1 MKAGDLMYQYLGNT
15 GINMYNLLNTLTIIP
30 VLIFN
35 LCQFKEKKKL
45 LGSFAISVLD
55 RTQKNSSP
63 LFLNLAVALEIL
75 IVTIFQYAFTGQTN
89 SVFGKI
95 FDTGSNYFGLLYI
108 NPILVALICFVLG
121 IKFLKQMDL
130 FTPGF
135 PLALILAKLGCF
147 CHGCCG
153 GAACEFGLYNHRY
166 DAVEFPTQ
174 LVEMATAV
182 LLFAFLM
189 IYRKKAEEGT
199 MFPVYLISY
208 SATRFLCQF
217 LRVDFPDIF
226 WCFDIYHIL
235 SLAGIAIGLVELYL
249 VKKHRDKITFVFGL
263 FPETIIQIRKAL
275 KLAYQK
281 SYQFALKLGIIKEK
295 KTYPQKR
302 RKRKKNIKKIKRKT
316 RKSK

>member
-1 MKAGDLMYQYLGNT
+1 MKVGDLMYQYLGNT
-15 GINMYNLLNTLTIIP
+15 GISMYNFLGILSFLPVFAFNFFQFAQKKKFLGTATISLLN
-30 VLIFN
+30 
-35 LCQFKEKKKL
+35 
-45 LGSFAISVLD
+45 
-55 RTQKNSSP
+55 RTAKSTSS
-63 LFLNLAVALEIL
+63 LYLNIATALEIL
-75 IVTIFQYAFTGQTN
+75 VVSIFQYSFTSIYN
-89 SVFGKI
+89 SVFGTF
-95 FDTGSNYFGLLYI
+95 FDTGANHYGSLFI
-108 NPILVALICFVLG
+108 SPVSVAIICFVLG
-121 IKFLKQMDL
+121 INFFKQLDL
-130 FTPGF
+130 FTPAF
-135 PLALILAKLGCF
+135 PLGLIVVKLGCF

-153 GAACEFGLYNHRY
+153 GAACEFGLYNHRH